1 MRIVFIG
8 AVEFSLKALTKVVS
22 CNGNVVGVCTLNES
36 AFNSDFVDLSNFSR
50 AQDIPYHYVDDI
62 NSQTTLDWIS
72 KLDPDVIFCFGW
84 SRLLNKEILNVAPL
98 GVVGFHPAKLP
109 ANRGRHPI
117 IWALALGLRSTASSF
132 FFMDDGADSG
142 DIISQTNISIDSDD
156 NARSLYD
163 KVVSTA
169 LQQIEEF
176 LPKLVNQDFCRHRQD
191 HQKSNIWRK
200 RSRKDGVIDWRMSA
214 RSIHNLIRALSKPYV
229 GAEFRFNEV
238 DHKVWKSE
246 VVLGDFENI
255 EPGKVLIIDVHS
267 YLIVKCWD
275 QAIKLIDI
283 EPKLRVEKGTYL

>member
-8 AVEFSLKALTKVVS
+8 AVEFSVKALRKVVS
-22 CNGNVVGVCTLNES
+22 CKGNVVGVCTLNES
-36 AFNSDFVDLSNFSR
+36 AFNSDFVDLSNFSGDH
-50 AQDIPYHYVDDI
+50 DIPYHYVDDI

-98 GVVGFHPAKLP
+98 GVVGFHPAELP

-117 IWALALGLRSTASSF
+117 IWALALGLTRTASTF
-132 FFMDDGADSG
+132 FFMDEGADSG

-176 LPKLVNQDFCRHRQD
+176 LPKLVNQDFCRRRQD

-246 VVLGDFENI
+246 VVLENFENI
-255 EPGKVLIIDVHS
+255 EPGKVLIIDDHS
-267 YLIVKCWD
+267 YPIVKCGD
-275 QAIKLIDI
+275 QAIRLIDI